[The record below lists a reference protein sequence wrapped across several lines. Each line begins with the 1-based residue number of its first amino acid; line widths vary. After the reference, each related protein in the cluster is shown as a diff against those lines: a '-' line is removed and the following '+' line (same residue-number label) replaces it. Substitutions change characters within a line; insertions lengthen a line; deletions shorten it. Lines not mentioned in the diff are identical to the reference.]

1 MALLFRHGAFVD
13 AATSDGYTVL
23 HIASKE
29 GQEEV
34 ASILFENG
42 ASLDVKKGF
51 TPLHIAC
58 KYGNVKVANLLLQRK
73 AQPDIQGKN
82 GLTPL
87 HVDSLQSTE
96 CGSFTFETWR

>member
-1 MALLFRHGAFVD
+1 MD
-13 AATSDGYTVL
+13 AATSDGYTAL

-42 ASLDVKKGF
+42 ASLDVITKKGF

-58 KYGNVKVANLLLQRK
+58 KYGNVKVASLLLQRK

-96 CGSFTFETWR
+96 CGSFTFGTWR